1 MKKVKMKNILV
12 RMLIGLFVVFAA
24 AMYSGETK
32 VNAYV
37 FNGYKLTNPRDVKIY
52 LGYNT
57 SGYNIMTYAKKW
69 QTYCPQVK
77 IKNLKTKRNAN
88 IWVMGSPKVN
98 NGTYAITYHNS
109 NNVHGVVLYKDFYNA
124 GVGIRNET
132 IVHEIGHALGLAHT
146 QSSKN
151 SKSVMRATGFNN
163 NAKPLSDDRAGI
175 KKLY

>member
-77 IKNLKTKRNAN
+77 IKN
-88 IWVMGSPKVN
+88 
-98 NGTYAITYHNS
+98 S
-109 NNVHGVVLYKDFYNA
+109 NF
-124 GVGIRNET
+124 
-132 IVHEIGHALGLAHT
+132 AH
-146 QSSKN
+146 
-151 SKSVMRATGFNN
+151 
-163 NAKPLSDDRAGI
+163 
-175 KKLY
+175 